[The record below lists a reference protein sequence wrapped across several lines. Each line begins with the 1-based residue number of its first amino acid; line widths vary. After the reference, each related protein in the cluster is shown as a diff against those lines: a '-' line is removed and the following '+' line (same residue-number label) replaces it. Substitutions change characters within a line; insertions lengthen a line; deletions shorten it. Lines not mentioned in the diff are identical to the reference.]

1 MIDKYVKAAYKYMN
15 SYEVVKMAV
24 IEYHISGLIVA
35 IDQCTVV
42 VDVYSE
48 GLHETILRYH
58 NCHNYLYIFTPVD
71 RK

>member
-1 MIDKYVKAAYKYMN
+1 MIDKYVTSACKYMN
-15 SYEVVKMAV
+15 SHEIVNMAV

-42 VDVYSE
+42 VD

-71 RK
+71 RKLIMM